1 MSLAPRTDARVAER
15 SVLVTGCSSGIG
27 LGLAQAFRARG
38 WHVIAGMR
46 NPARVPRELAGTRVI
61 PLDLELEPQIAEA
74 ASGIEQLD
82 CLVNNAGYALTGPF
96 VTYAEEQMRRQFQVN
111 VLGPALLTQQLLPAL
126 KRARGRVI
134 NVSSLAG
141 ETGMPM
147 NAMYCASK
155 HAVEGLSE
163 SLRHELLPHGVQVA
177 MVESGSFRTQFAK
190 NMQWGARALSPE
202 SLEAEQL
209 AGYRA
214 MQARLL
220 ARTGRHPAPV
230 VEAIVRLAEKNFMPL
245 RTRVGGDV
253 RLLRAMRRW
262 LPESAVIA
270 LLGAAFR
277 RRIADR
283 PLQE

>member
-1 MSLAPRTDARVAER
+1 MDASVAER

-38 WHVIAGMR
+38 WRVIAGVR
-46 NPARVPRELAGTRVI
+46 NPARLPPELAGTRVI
-61 PLDLELEPQIAEA
+61 PLDLEQEPQIAEA
-74 ASGIEQLD
+74 ASGIEHLD

-96 VTYAEEQMRRQFQVN
+96 ATYAPEQMRRQFQVN

-126 KRARGRVI
+126 TRAGGRVI

-155 HAVEGLSE
+155 HAIEGLSE
-163 SLRHELLPHGVQVA
+163 SLRHELSPHGVQVA
-177 MVESGSFRTQFAK
+177 MVEPGGFRTRFAH
-190 NMQWGARALSPE
+190 NMQWGARSPSPE

-209 AGYRA
+209 TGYRA
-214 MQARLL
+214 MRARLL
-220 ARTGRHPAPV
+220 ARPGRDPAPV
-230 VEAIVRLAEKNFMPL
+230 VEAIVRLAEKNVMPL
-245 RTRVGGDV
+245 RTRVGSDI
-253 RLLRAMRRW
+253 RLLSAVRRW
-262 LPESAVIA
+262 LPEGVVIA

-277 RRIADR
+277 RRMANN
-283 PLQE
+283 PHE